1 MSAQSPNM
9 KPISFFDLDEVVPRE
24 GLVSMVEA
32 QRREFSENKAKI
44 QVIKINLGRDYRQQ

>member
-32 QRREFSENKAKI
+32 QRGEFRENKAKI